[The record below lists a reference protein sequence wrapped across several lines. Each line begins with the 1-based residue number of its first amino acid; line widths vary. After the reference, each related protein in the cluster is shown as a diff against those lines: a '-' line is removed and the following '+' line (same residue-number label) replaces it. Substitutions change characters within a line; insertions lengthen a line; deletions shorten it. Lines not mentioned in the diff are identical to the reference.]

1 MSSMQAI
8 DLKSNM
14 FSGGLPI
21 NMFDYI
27 PNLQWLQV
35 SYNRFSANSHRLIC
49 SSENSIIPIKLDL
62 GKNDFGGM
70 FSIYLG
76 L

>member
-49 SSENSIIPIKLDL
+49 SSEN
-62 GKNDFGGM
+62 NFN
-70 FSIYLG
+70 IYFVW
-76 L
+76 

>member
-1 MSSMQAI
+1 VKTTSIFILYGKNFKGKVPLEI
-8 DLKSNM
+8 D
-14 FSGGLPI
+14 
-21 NMFDYI
+21 
-27 PNLQWLQV
+27 
-35 SYNRFSANSHRLIC
+35 
-49 SSENSIIPIKLDL
+49 NSIIPIKLDL